1 MNRIDY
7 SNSDLAALGR
17 NEDSFLAHVA
27 PGEMVVPPVISDK
40 TKRRIDTELRY
51 AGLDPRNYHVGEYMT
66 INPIT
71 GMPEFGFLSK
81 VFKGVKKVATAPLK
95 ISKKIVKSDFFKK
108 WAPIAANFIPIPGV
122 GPLAAMAIRG
132 AIGGLASGKGLKGAA
147 LGAAMSAAGGAMGG
161 LKPGMSPALAAG
173 TKITPGNYWKAT
185 SFGGNPFTKIKDAFT
200 SMKGGGIKEIFS
212 GLKDVKGG
220 LGGLKT
226 GFAGMSGQG
235 LPSMLQTAFGGQQE
249 VNPMLMNAYGGGQ
262 QQVNPMLMQT
272 AYGGGGGYGGGYGGG
287 VGGNPML
294 MQTAYGGS
302 GGSGGSGG
310 NPMLPSYGPVFENYQ
325 QKEFQRLIDS
335 GMDPNAA
342 ATYVGNL
349 TPMDRF
355 NQGMPKFERFAR
367 GLGGIAD
374 SVIQGL
380 YLKRLLEKRKS
391 EARKPTDVVPT
402 GLKAFDAY
410 DNVGDFGIGNLTPTL
425 VEGAQYVNQSPDM
438 AGKGN
443 KVITA
448 EYGGMIDKYEHG
460 GSHDGPGDITPA
472 MLEPGEFVL
481 TRDAVKGA
489 GGPEVLYPLMAQLEA
504 RA

>member
-7 SNSDLAALGR
+7 SNSGLAALGR

-81 VFKGVKKVATAPLK
+81 VFKGVKKVATAPFK
-95 ISKKIVKSDFFKK
+95 VTKKIVKSDLFKK
-108 WAPIAANFIPIPGV
+108 LAPIAANFIPIPGV

-147 LGAAMSAAGGAMGG
+147 LGAAMSAAGGAAAG
-161 LKPGMSPALAAG
+161 LRPGMAPALAAG
-173 TKITPGNYWKAT
+173 TKITPANYFKAT
-185 SFGGNPFTKIKDAFT
+185 AFGSNPFTKIKDAFT
-200 SMKGGGIKEIFS
+200 TMRSGGIGNFMGGVKDLRA
-212 GLKDVKGG
+212 GL
-220 LGGLKT
+220 
-226 GFAGMSGQG
+226 AGIGVGSQQGG
-235 LPSMLQTAFGGQQE
+235 LPSMVQASMPSMMQ
-249 VNPMLMNAYGGGQ
+249 MSYG
-262 QQVNPMLMQT
+262 
-272 AYGGGGGYGGGYGGG
+272 
-287 VGGNPML
+287 GGNPML
-294 MQTAYGGS
+294 MQTSLAD
-302 GGSGGSGG
+302 
-310 NPMLPSYGPVFENYQ
+310 F
-325 QKEFQRLIDS
+325 KEREMNKLIEQ
-335 GMDPNAA
+335 GIDPNTAA
-342 ATYVGNL
+342 AMADQL
-349 TPMDRF
+349 TGMDRF
-355 NQGMPKFERFAR
+355 NYGLNRFKQFGQ
-367 GLGGIAD
+367 GLGGILD
-374 SVIQGL
+374 SVYQGVR
-380 YLKRLLEKRKS
+380 LKNLLKQRK
-391 EARKPTDVVPT
+391 TDKSPAELVPT
-402 GLKAFDAY
+402 GLKGFDTY
-410 DNVGDFGIGNLTPTL
+410 SNVGDFGIGNLSPML
-425 VEGAQYVNQSPDM
+425 VEGAKYVNQSPDM

-448 EYGGMIDKYEHG
+448 EYGGMVDKYMGGGIIDQYKHG
-460 GSHDGPGDITPA
+460 GIYDKDDGPGDIAPA

>member
-7 SNSDLAALGR
+7 SNSGLAALGR

-81 VFKGVKKVATAPLK
+81 VFKGVKKVATAPFK
-95 ISKKIVKSDFFKK
+95 VTKKIVKSDLFKK
-108 WAPIAANFIPIPGV
+108 LAPIAANFIPIPGV

-147 LGAAMSAAGGAMGG
+147 LGAAMSAAGGAAAG
-161 LKPGMSPALAAG
+161 LRPGMAPALAAG
-173 TKITPGNYWKAT
+173 TKITPANYFKAT
-185 SFGGNPFTKIKDAFT
+185 AFGSNPFTKIKDAFT
-200 SMKGGGIKEIFS
+200 TMRSGGIGNFMGGVKDLRA
-212 GLKDVKGG
+212 GL
-220 LGGLKT
+220 
-226 GFAGMSGQG
+226 AGIGVGSQQGG
-235 LPSMLQTAFGGQQE
+235 LPSMIQASMPSMMQ
-249 VNPMLMNAYGGGQ
+249 MSYG
-262 QQVNPMLMQT
+262 
-272 AYGGGGGYGGGYGGG
+272 
-287 VGGNPML
+287 GGNPML
-294 MQTAYGGS
+294 MQTSLAD
-302 GGSGGSGG
+302 
-310 NPMLPSYGPVFENYQ
+310 F
-325 QKEFQRLIDS
+325 KEREMNKLIEQ
-335 GMDPNAA
+335 GIDPNTAA
-342 ATYVGNL
+342 AMADQL
-349 TPMDRF
+349 TGMDRF
-355 NQGMPKFERFAR
+355 NYGLNRFKQFGQ
-367 GLGGIAD
+367 GLGGILD
-374 SVIQGL
+374 SVYQGIR
-380 YLKRLLEKRKS
+380 LKNLLKQRK
-391 EARKPTDVVPT
+391 TDKSPAELVPT
-402 GLKAFDAY
+402 GLKGFDTY
-410 DNVGDFGIGNLTPTL
+410 SNVGDFGIGNLSPML
-425 VEGAQYVNQSPDM
+425 VEGAKYVNQSPDM

-448 EYGGMIDKYEHG
+448 EYGGMVDKYMGGGIIDQYKHG
-460 GSHDGPGDITPA
+460 GIYDKDDGPGDIAPA

>member
-7 SNSDLAALGR
+7 SNSGLAALGR

-81 VFKGVKKVATAPLK
+81 VFKGVKKVATAPFK
-95 ISKKIVKSDFFKK
+95 VTKKIVKSDLFKK
-108 WAPIAANFIPIPGV
+108 LAPIAANFIPIPGV

-147 LGAAMSAAGGAMGG
+147 LGAALSTAGGAMGG

-173 TKITPGNYWKAT
+173 TKITPANYFKAT
-185 SFGGNPFTKIKDAFT
+185 AFGGNPFTKIKDAFT
-200 SMKGGGIKEIFS
+200 SMKGGGIKEIFG
-212 GLKDVKGG
+212 GLKDVKSG
-220 LGGLKT
+220 LEGLKT
-226 GFAGMSGQG
+226 GFAGMGGQG
-235 LPSMLQTAFGGQQE
+235 LPSMMQTAF
-249 VNPMLMNAYGGGQ
+249 GGQ

-272 AYGGGGGYGGGYGGG
+272 SYGGGYGG
-287 VGGNPML
+287 NPML
-294 MQTAYGGS
+294 MRTSLSMPEYKEQEFNRLMGMGVDPTTAAK
-302 GGSGGSGG
+302 
-310 NPMLPSYGPVFENYQ
+310 MAD
-325 QKEFQRLIDS
+325 K
-335 GMDPNAA
+335 
-342 ATYVGNL
+342 L
-349 TPMDRF
+349 TRMDRF
-355 NQGMPKFERFAR
+355 NNYGMPRFEKFTR

-374 SVIQGL
+374 TVFQGL
-380 YLKRLLEKRKS
+380 YMKRLLENMKNEKDPS
-391 EARKPTDVVPT
+391 ELVPT
-402 GLKAFDAY
+402 GLKGFDTY
-410 DNVGDFGIGNLTPTL
+410 SNVGDFGIGNLDPML

-448 EYGGMIDKYEHG
+448 KYGGMVDKYMGGGIIDQYKHG
-460 GSHDGPGDITPA
+460 GSHDGMGDITPA

>member
-7 SNSDLAALGR
+7 SNSGLAALGR

-81 VFKGVKKVATAPLK
+81 IFKGAKKIATAPLK
-95 ISKKIVKSDFFKK
+95 VSKKIVKSDFFKK

-173 TKITPGNYWKAT
+173 TKITPANYFKAT
-185 SFGGNPFTKIKDAFT
+185 AFGGNPFTKIKDAFT
-200 SMKGGGIKEIFS
+200 SMKGGGIKDIFS

-220 LGGLKT
+220 LEGLKT

-235 LPSMLQTAFGGQQE
+235 LPSMLQTAFGGQQQ
-249 VNPMLMNAYGGGQ
+249 VNPMLMNASYG
-262 QQVNPMLMQT
+262 
-272 AYGGGGGYGGGYGGG
+272 GGG

-294 MQTAYGGS
+294 MNA
-302 GGSGGSGG
+302 
-310 NPMLPSYGPVFENYQ
+310 SYGPVFENYQ
-325 QKEFQRLIDS
+325 QKEFQRLMDS
-335 GMDPNAA
+335 GMDPNTAA
-342 ATYVGNL
+342 NYVGNL

-355 NQGMPKFERFAR
+355 NQGMPKFQKFAR

-374 SVIQGL
+374 TVFQGL
-380 YLKRLLEKRKS
+380 YMKRLLENMKNEKDPA
-391 EARKPTDVVPT
+391 ELVPT
-402 GLKAFDAY
+402 GLKGFDAY
-410 DNVGDFGIGNLTPTL
+410 SDVGDFGIKNLDPML

-448 EYGGMIDKYEHG
+448 QYGGMVDKYMGGGIIDQYKHG
-460 GSHDGPGDITPA
+460 GSHDGMGDITPA

-489 GGPEVLYPLMAQLEA
+489 GGPEVLYPLMTQLEA

>member
-7 SNSDLAALGR
+7 SNSGLAALGR

-40 TKRRIDTELRY
+40 TKRRIDTELRH
-51 AGLDPRNYHVGEYMT
+51 AGLDPRNYHVGDYMT
-66 INPIT
+66 INPVT

-95 ISKKIVKSDFFKK
+95 VSKKIVKSDLFKK
-108 WAPIAANFIPIPGV
+108 LAPIAANFIPIPGV

-147 LGAAMSAAGGAMGG
+147 LGAALSTAGGAMAGM
-161 LKPGMSPALAAG
+161 KPGMSPALAAG
-173 TKITPGNYWKAT
+173 TKITPQNYFKAT
-185 SFGGNPFTKIKDAFT
+185 AFGKNPFTSFK
-200 SMKGGGIKEIFS
+200 S
-212 GLKDVKGG
+212 GMNAL
-220 LGGLKT
+220 
-226 GFAGMSGQG
+226 
-235 LPSMLQTAFGGQQE
+235 GGQQGIGS
-249 VNPMLMNAYGGGQ
+249 ML
-262 QQVNPMLMQT
+262 
-272 AYGGGGGYGGGYGGG
+272 GGGGG
-287 VGGNPML
+287 M
-294 MQTAYGGS
+294 
-302 GGSGGSGG
+302 
-310 NPMLPSYGPVFENYQ
+310 
-325 QKEFQRLIDS
+325 S
-335 GMDPNAA
+335 GMQ
-342 ATYVGNL
+342 GL
-349 TPMDRF
+349 GSMLGGQPMAPQMQNMFGGLNRF
-355 NQGMPKFERFAR
+355 GQFTR

-374 SVIQGL
+374 TVFQGL
-380 YLKRLLEKRKS
+380 YMKRLLENMKNEKDPA
-391 EARKPTDVVPT
+391 ELVPT

-410 DNVGDFGIGNLTPTL
+410 SNVGDFGIGNLDPML
-425 VEGAQYVNQSPDM
+425 VSGAQYVNQSPDM

-448 EYGGMIDKYEHG
+448 KYGGMVDKYMGGGMIDEYMGGGMVDKYMGGGIIDQYKHG
-460 GSHDGPGDITPA
+460 GSHDGMGDITPA

>member
-7 SNSDLAALGR
+7 SNSGLAALGR

-40 TKRRIDTELRY
+40 TKRRIDTELLY

-81 VFKGVKKVATAPLK
+81 VFKGAKKIATAPLK
-95 ISKKIVKSDFFKK
+95 ATKKIVKSDFFKK

-132 AIGGLASGKGLKGAA
+132 AIGGLAGGGGIKGAL
-147 LGAAMSAAGGAMGG
+147 LGSAMAAAGGAMGG
-161 LKPGMSPALAAG
+161 LKPGMSPAVSAG
-173 TKITPGNYWKAT
+173 TKITPANYWKAT
-185 SFGGNPFTKIKDAFT
+185 AFGGNPLTKIKDAFT
-200 SMKGGGIKEIFS
+200 SMKGGGIKEVFG
-212 GLKDVKGG
+212 GLKDVKSG
-220 LGGLKT
+220 LEGLKT
-226 GFAGMSGQG
+226 GFAGMGGQG
-235 LPSMLQTAFGGQQE
+235 LPSMMQTAFGGQQ
-249 VNPMLMNAYGGGQ
+249 Q
-262 QQVNPMLMQT
+262 DNPMLMQT
-272 AYGGGGGYGGGYGGG
+272 SYGGG

-294 MQTAYGGS
+294 MNA
-302 GGSGGSGG
+302 
-310 NPMLPSYGPVFENYQ
+310 SYGPVFENFQ

-374 SVIQGL
+374 SVVQGL

-410 DNVGDFGIGNLTPTL
+410 DNVGDFGIANLDPTL
-425 VEGAQYVNQSPDM
+425 VEGAQYVNLSPDM

-448 EYGGMIDKYEHG
+448 EYGGMIDKYGHG
-460 GSHDGPGDITPA
+460 GSHDGMGDITPA

>member
-7 SNSDLAALGR
+7 SNSGLAALGR

-81 VFKGVKKVATAPLK
+81 VFKGVKKIVKAPLK
-95 ISKKIVKSDFFKK
+95 VAKKVVKSDLFKK
-108 WAPIAANFIPIPGV
+108 LAPIAANFIPIPGV

-132 AIGGLASGKGLKGAA
+132 AIGGVASGGGIKGGL
-147 LGAAMSAAGGAMGG
+147 LGAAMGAAGGAAAG
-161 LKPGMSPALAAG
+161 LKPGMAPALAAG
-173 TKITPGNYWKAT
+173 TKITPANYFKAT
-185 SFGGNPFTKIKDAFT
+185 AFGSNPFTKIKDAFA
-200 SMKGGGIKEIFS
+200 SMKGGG
-212 GLKDVKGG
+212 
-220 LGGLKT
+220 LGGFMGGVKDLR
-226 GFAGMSGQG
+226 AGLAGIGIGSQQGG
-235 LPSMLQTAFGGQQE
+235 LPSM
-249 VNPMLMNAYGGGQ
+249 
-262 QQVNPMLMQT
+262 MQT
-272 AYGGGGGYGGGYGGG
+272 SFGGGYGGGYGGG

-294 MQTAYGGS
+294 MRTSLSMPEYKEQEFNRLMGMGVDPTTAAEMADKLTRMDKF
-302 GGSGGSGG
+302 
-310 NPMLPSYGPVFENYQ
+310 NNY
-325 QKEFQRLIDS
+325 
-335 GMDPNAA
+335 
-342 ATYVGNL
+342 
-349 TPMDRF
+349 
-355 NQGMPKFERFAR
+355 GMPRFQRFAR

-374 SVIQGL
+374 TVFQGL
-380 YLKRLLEKRKS
+380 YMKRLLENMKNEKTPA
-391 EARKPTDVVPT
+391 ELVPT
-402 GLKAFDAY
+402 GLKGFDTY
-410 DNVGDFGIGNLTPTL
+410 SNVGDFGIKNLDPML

-448 EYGGMIDKYEHG
+448 KYGGMVDKYMGGGIIDQYKYG
-460 GSHDGPGDITPA
+460 GSHDGMGDITPA

>member
-7 SNSDLAALGR
+7 SNSGLAALGR

-81 VFKGVKKVATAPLK
+81 VFKGVKKIVKAPLK
-95 ISKKIVKSDFFKK
+95 VAKKVVKSDLFKK
-108 WAPIAANFIPIPGV
+108 LAPIAANFIPIPGV

-132 AIGGLASGKGLKGAA
+132 AIGGVAGGGGIKGAL
-147 LGAAMSAAGGAMGG
+147 LGSAMAAAGGAMAGM
-161 LKPGMSPALAAG
+161 KPGMAPALAAG
-173 TKITPGNYWKAT
+173 TKITPQNYFKAT
-185 SFGGNPFTKIKDAFT
+185 AFGKNPFTSFK
-200 SMKGGGIKEIFS
+200 S
-212 GLKDVKGG
+212 GLNA
-220 LGGLKT
+220 L
-226 GFAGMSGQG
+226 
-235 LPSMLQTAFGGQQE
+235 GGQQG
-249 VNPMLMNAYGGGQ
+249 LGS
-262 QQVNPMLMQT
+262 LL
-272 AYGGGGGYGGGYGGG
+272 GGGGG
-287 VGGNPML
+287 M
-294 MQTAYGGS
+294 
-302 GGSGGSGG
+302 
-310 NPMLPSYGPVFENYQ
+310 
-325 QKEFQRLIDS
+325 S
-335 GMDPNAA
+335 GMQ
-342 ATYVGNL
+342 GL
-349 TPMDRF
+349 GSMLGGQPMAPQMQNMFGGLSRF
-355 NQGMPKFERFAR
+355 GQFTR

-374 SVIQGL
+374 TVFQGL
-380 YLKRLLEKRKS
+380 YMKRLLENMKNEKDPA
-391 EARKPTDVVPT
+391 ELVPT
-402 GLKAFDAY
+402 GLKAFDTY
-410 DNVGDFGIGNLTPTL
+410 SNVGDFGIGNLDPML
-425 VEGAQYVNQSPDM
+425 VSGAQYVNQSPDM

-448 EYGGMIDKYEHG
+448 KYGGMVDKYMGGGIIDQYKHG
-460 GSHDGPGDITPA
+460 GSHDGMGDITPA

>member
-7 SNSDLAALGR
+7 SNSGLAALGR

-66 INPIT
+66 INPVT

-81 VFKGVKKVATAPLK
+81 VFKGVKKIAKAPFKVA
-95 ISKKIVKSDFFKK
+95 KKVVKSDLFKK
-108 WAPIAANFIPIPGV
+108 LAPIAANFIPIPGV
-122 GPLAAMAIRG
+122 GPLAAAAIRG
-132 AIGGLASGKGLKGAA
+132 AIGGVASGGGIKGAL
-147 LGAAMSAAGGAMGG
+147 LGSAMGAAGGAAAG

-173 TKITPGNYWKAT
+173 TKITPANYFKAT
-185 SFGGNPFTKIKDAFT
+185 AFGSNPFTKIKDAFA
-200 SMKGGGIKEIFS
+200 SMKGGG
-212 GLKDVKGG
+212 
-220 LGGLKT
+220 LGGFIGGVKDLR
-226 GFAGMSGQG
+226 AGLAGIGVGSQQGG
-235 LPSMLQTAFGGQQE
+235 LPSMMQTSFGGG
-249 VNPMLMNAYGGGQ
+249 Y
-262 QQVNPMLMQT
+262 
-272 AYGGGGGYGGGYGGG
+272 GGGGYGGGVGGG

-294 MQTAYGGS
+294 MNA
-302 GGSGGSGG
+302 
-310 NPMLPSYGPVFENYQ
+310 SYGPAFQNYQ
-325 QKEFQRLIDS
+325 EKEFQRLIAS

-342 ATYVGNL
+342 ANYIGNM

-355 NQGMPKFERFAR
+355 NQGMPKFERFTR

-374 SVIQGL
+374 TVFQGL
-380 YLKRLLEKRKS
+380 YMKRLLEKAKN
-391 EARKPTDVVPT
+391 EKTPAELVPT
-402 GLKAFDAY
+402 GLKGFDTY
-410 DNVGDFGIGNLTPTL
+410 SNVGDFGIKNLDPML

-448 EYGGMIDKYEHG
+448 KYGGMVDKYMGGGIIDQYKHG
-460 GSHDGPGDITPA
+460 GSHDGMGDITPA

>member
-7 SNSDLAALGR
+7 SNSGLAALGR

-81 VFKGVKKVATAPLK
+81 VFKGAKKIATAPFK
-95 ISKKIVKSDFFKK
+95 VTKKIVKSDLFKK
-108 WAPIAANFIPIPGV
+108 LAPIAANFIPIPGV

-147 LGAAMSAAGGAMGG
+147 LGAALSTAGGAMGG

-173 TKITPGNYWKAT
+173 TKITPANYFKAT
-185 SFGGNPFTKIKDAFT
+185 AFGGNPFTKIKDAFT
-200 SMKGGGIKEIFS
+200 TMRSGGIGNFMGGVKDLRA
-212 GLKDVKGG
+212 GLAGIGVGGQQGG
-220 LGGLKT
+220 L
-226 GFAGMSGQG
+226 G
-235 LPSMLQTAFGGQQE
+235 LPSMVQTSMPSMMQTS
-249 VNPMLMNAYGGGQ
+249 YGG
-262 QQVNPMLMQT
+262 
-272 AYGGGGGYGGGYGGG
+272 Y
-287 VGGNPML
+287 GGNPML
-294 MQTAYGGS
+294 MQTSMADYK
-302 GGSGGSGG
+302 
-310 NPMLPSYGPVFENYQ
+310 E
-325 QKEFQRLIDS
+325 KEFNRLIEE
-335 GMDPNAA
+335 GMDPNTAA
-342 ATYVGNL
+342 QMADQL
-349 TPMDRF
+349 TGMDRF
-355 NQGMPKFERFAR
+355 NYGIDRFKQFGQ
-367 GLGGIAD
+367 GLGGILD
-374 SVIQGL
+374 SVYQGVR
-380 YLKRLLEKRKS
+380 LKNLLKQRK
-391 EARKPTDVVPT
+391 TDKSPAELVPT
-402 GLKAFDAY
+402 GLKGFDTY
-410 DNVGDFGIGNLTPTL
+410 SNVGDFGIGNLSPML
-425 VEGAQYVNQSPDM
+425 VEGAKYVNQSPDM

-448 EYGGMIDKYEHG
+448 EYGGMVDKYMGGGIIDQYQHG
-460 GSHDGPGDITPA
+460 GIYDKDDGPGDIAPA

-489 GGPEVLYPLMAQLEA
+489 GGPEVLYPLMAQLES

>member
-7 SNSDLAALGR
+7 SNSGLAALGR

-51 AGLDPRNYHVGEYMT
+51 AGLDPRNYRVGEYMT

-81 VFKGVKKVATAPLK
+81 VFKGAKKIATAPFK
-95 ISKKIVKSDFFKK
+95 ATKKIVKSDLFKK
-108 WAPIAANFIPIPGV
+108 LAPIAANFIPIPGV

-147 LGAAMSAAGGAMGG
+147 LGAALSTAGGAMAGM
-161 LKPGMSPALAAG
+161 KPGMSPALAAG
-173 TKITPGNYWKAT
+173 TKITPQNYFKAT
-185 SFGGNPFTKIKDAFT
+185 AFGKNPFTSFK
-200 SMKGGGIKEIFS
+200 S
-212 GLKDVKGG
+212 GMNAL
-220 LGGLKT
+220 
-226 GFAGMSGQG
+226 
-235 LPSMLQTAFGGQQE
+235 GGQQGIGS
-249 VNPMLMNAYGGGQ
+249 ML
-262 QQVNPMLMQT
+262 
-272 AYGGGGGYGGGYGGG
+272 GGGGG
-287 VGGNPML
+287 M
-294 MQTAYGGS
+294 
-302 GGSGGSGG
+302 
-310 NPMLPSYGPVFENYQ
+310 
-325 QKEFQRLIDS
+325 S
-335 GMDPNAA
+335 GM
-342 ATYVGNL
+342 GGL
-349 TPMDRF
+349 GSMLGGQPMAPQMQNMFGGLNRF
-355 NQGMPKFERFAR
+355 GQFTR

-374 SVIQGL
+374 TVFQGL
-380 YLKRLLEKRKS
+380 YMKRLLENMKNEKDPA
-391 EARKPTDVVPT
+391 ELVPT
-402 GLKAFDAY
+402 GLKAFDTY
-410 DNVGDFGIGNLTPTL
+410 SNVGDFGIGNLDPML
-425 VEGAQYVNQSPDM
+425 VSGAQYVNQSPDM

-448 EYGGMIDKYEHG
+448 KYGGMVDKYMGGGMIDEYMGGGIIDQYKHG
-460 GSHDGPGDITPA
+460 GSHDGMGDITPA

>member
-7 SNSDLAALGR
+7 SNSGLAALGR

-66 INPIT
+66 INPVT

-81 VFKGVKKVATAPLK
+81 VFKGVKKIATAPLK
-95 ISKKIVKSDFFKK
+95 ITKKIVKSDLFKK
-108 WAPIAANFIPIPGV
+108 LAPIAANFIPIPGV

-132 AIGGLASGKGLKGAA
+132 AIGGLAGGGGIKGAL
-147 LGAAMSAAGGAMGG
+147 LGSAMGAAGGAMGG

-185 SFGGNPFTKIKDAFT
+185 AFGSNPLTKIKDAFT
-200 SMKGGGIKEIFS
+200 SMKGGGIKEVFG
-212 GLKDVKGG
+212 GLKDVKSG
-220 LGGLKT
+220 LEGLKT
-226 GFAGMSGQG
+226 GFAGMGGQG
-235 LPSMLQTAFGGQQE
+235 LPSMMQTAF
-249 VNPMLMNAYGGGQ
+249 GGQ

-272 AYGGGGGYGGGYGGG
+272 SYGGGYGG
-287 VGGNPML
+287 NPML
-294 MQTAYGGS
+294 MNA
-302 GGSGGSGG
+302 
-310 NPMLPSYGPVFENYQ
+310 SYGPVFENYQ

-355 NQGMPKFERFAR
+355 NQGIPKFERFAR

-374 SVIQGL
+374 TVFQGL
-380 YLKRLLEKRKS
+380 YMKRLLEKAKN
-391 EARKPTDVVPT
+391 EKTPAELVPT
-402 GLKAFDAY
+402 GLKGFDTY
-410 DNVGDFGIGNLTPTL
+410 SNVGDFGIKNLDPML

-448 EYGGMIDKYEHG
+448 KYGGMVDKYMGGGIIDQYKHG
-460 GSHDGPGDITPA
+460 GSHDGMGDITPA